1 MVKVEQI
8 PVWISPE
15 TVIIDH
21 RLLSFQLRHI
31 GFFDGNM
38 IINYNRLENRC
49 DFDLRLRKIYEEIN
63 GVPEKKGK
71 RKESFKYSAKKER
84 GLPFILSMKKE
95 DKITFKTEMEIIS
108 ERNKRVI
115 GIFILEIEYYP
126 SKYSYRMIK
135 AEVVEIS

>member
-1 MVKVEQI
+1 MEQM

-71 RKESFKYSAKKER
+71 E
-84 GLPFILSMKKE
+84 
-95 DKITFKTEMEIIS
+95 
-108 ERNKRVI
+108 KRVSN
-115 GIFILEIEYYP
+115 ILQKRREDFLLFC
-126 SKYSYRMIK
+126 R
-135 AEVVEIS
+135 